1 MRFLLD
7 ESCSDEAI
15 VQALRAAG
23 HDVRLAAQGM
33 GGADDSVVSD
43 AAVVEDR
50 IVVTKDR
57 HFGRLVFAEGRE
69 TTGVVYVR
77 WPLVLR
83 ERLPARLVALAG
95 RLGPQ
100 LLGSF
105 VVLRP
110 DRIRVR
116 RRPAP

>member
-7 ESCSDEAI
+7 ENCSDEAI

-33 GGADDSVVSD
+33 GGADDAVVSD
-43 AAVVEDR
+43 AAVTQDR
-50 IVVTKDR
+50 ILVTKDR
-57 HFGRLVFAEGRE
+57 DFGRLVFAEGRE

-77 WPLVLR
+77 WPVLIQD
-83 ERLPARLVALAG
+83 RLPTRLVSLVETMGTRLA
-95 RLGPQ
+95 
-100 LLGSF
+100 GSF

-110 DRIRVR
+110 HRVRVR
-116 RRPAP
+116 RRPAL